1 MNVYLLLTL
10 WFPFGASFLISLI
23 LIWFFADVLKVRLYV
38 PINKAR
44 ERRRR
49 LVSSEGTESA
59 QELIGLHRQYS
70 QMNYRQL
77 HDTLL
82 DPTKSDSLSPE
93 AFNLLKLAYIYQAR
107 NRLHVHHFFFGI
119 ILMPVTWGLFL
130 YVGVDSGMILAG
142 FVYAL
147 FISELKQL
155 LTQKWGP

>member
-1 MNVYLLLTL
+1 MTLYLLLRP
-10 WFPFGASFLISLI
+10 WFPFVVSFLISLVV
-23 LIWFFADVLKVRLYV
+23 IWFFADILKVRLYV

-49 LVSSEGTESA
+49 LVSSERTEAA
-59 QELIGLHRQYS
+59 QELIGLQRQYS

-93 AFNLLKLAYIYQAR
+93 AFNSLELAYIYQAR

-119 ILMPVTWGLFL
+119 ILMPATWGLFF
-130 YVGVDSGMILAG
+130 YVGADSGMVLAG

-155 LTQKWGP
+155 LTQKWGR